1 MIAHYGFQDGSGD
14 YFISIDTEKCIA
26 CTDKHCI
33 AACPEKILRIF
44 VDDYDDE
51 VVGVAEEYRQKIKY
65 ICTKCKSVGNE
76 QNPACLKVCSTRAIA
91 HSW

>member
-51 VVGVAEEYRQKIKY
+51 VVGVAEDRPPENQVYLYTMQISK
-65 ICTKCKSVGNE
+65 
-76 QNPACLKVCSTRAIA
+76 Q
-91 HSW
+91 